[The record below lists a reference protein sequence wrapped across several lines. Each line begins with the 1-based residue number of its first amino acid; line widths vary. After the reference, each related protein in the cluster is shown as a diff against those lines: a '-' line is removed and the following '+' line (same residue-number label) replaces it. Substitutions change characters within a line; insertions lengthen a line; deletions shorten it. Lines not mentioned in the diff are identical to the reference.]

1 MGQVGF
7 HRTVPLVLHG
17 TGGIGRRHTGLRV
30 LVGQVGFHRTV
41 PLVLH
46 GTSGIGRTRVWDRLD
61 TTGLSHLSYMGHW
74 ISWDAGGIMMAYLDI
89 SEPVVIVLNMTT
101 IQTRDPTLGP

>member
-17 TGGIGRRHTGLRV
+17 TGVIGRTHRIDGVGGTGRIPKDCPTCPTWDKWDHRIED
-30 LVGQVGFHRTV
+30 VGGFHRTV

-46 GTSGIGRTRVWDRLD
+46 GTGGIG
-61 TTGLSHLSYMGHW
+61 
-74 ISWDAGGIMMAYLDI
+74 
-89 SEPVVIVLNMTT
+89 
-101 IQTRDPTLGP
+101 